1 MLIREPFELRGIGMA
16 GTDVSGLYGFKLR
29 VYVESVRAEEFGHR
43 RCWSLWSLSLL
54 RMDFNEVL
62 CRAWK

>member
-1 MLIREPFELRGIGMA
+1 VLIREPFELRGIGMA

-43 RCWSLWSLSLL
+43 RCGRWSLSLL

-62 CRAWK
+62 CRA

>member
-43 RCWSLWSLSLL
+43 RCGRWSSLSKEA
-54 RMDFNEVL
+54 DE
-62 CRAWK
+62 